1 MYEGS
6 QPYGAYSEG
15 ILKLLQTFQ
24 NYYKSSCIIIV
35 NKKKTETFCRS
46 YLSVFLSLFFFS
58 ETKIFGQIVI
68 KKHYISKEG
77 KNIFYRLLLIIV
89 QVINFFKINDIDI
102 CNIMH
107 RNDKIISIHT
117 FTRVYLSVTYWLKEG
132 NYDSCWQIR
141 FKFCISLTNQ
151 LF

>member
-68 KKHYISKEG
+68 KKALYFKGRKEH
-77 KNIFYRLLLIIV
+77 LLSTIIDNSIGY
-89 QVINFFKINDIDI
+89 QFF
-102 CNIMH
+102 
-107 RNDKIISIHT
+107 
-117 FTRVYLSVTYWLKEG
+117 
-132 NYDSCWQIR
+132 
-141 FKFCISLTNQ
+141 
-151 LF
+151 